1 MLTKEQKIKQVEEGL
16 EEFKKSEVLI
26 FTDFT
31 GVSVN
36 NLNSF
41 RVSVRELGASF
52 RVFRKRLLKIIFQN
66 LKLDFNPEEFEGQ
79 TGVIS
84 SSKDLP
90 EFAGIVYK
98 FSKEHED
105 FKILGGFD
113 LKQKKFIE
121 GSEIE
126 MIGRLPSREVLL
138 AQLVGTIAAPIRSF
152 LYILSEK
159 AKKVA

>member
-1 MLTKEQKIKQVEEGL
+1 MLTKAQKIKQVEEGL
-16 EEFKKSEVLI
+16 EEFKKSGVLI

-41 RVSVRELGASF
+41 RVSIRELGAHF
-52 RVFRKRLLKIIFQN
+52 KVFRKRILKIIFQN
-66 LKLDFNPEEFEGQ
+66 LKLDFNPEVFEGQ

-90 EFAGIVYK
+90 EFAGTVYK

-121 GSEIE
+121 GSQIE
-126 MIGRLPSREVLL
+126 MIGSLPSREVLL